1 MTDDIVTR
9 LQALA
14 SNYKTSEFAFMY
26 ADYETVCEAS
36 AEIERWRNIAKELHT
51 WLLPDWEDWETAKA
65 GVYAME
71 MYEKA
76 VRGE

>member
-9 LQALA
+9 LEALA
-14 SNYKTSEFAFMY
+14 SNYKTTEFEFVY

-36 AEIERWRNIAKELHT
+36 YEIERLRKQ
-51 WLLPDWEDWETAKA
+51 
-65 GVYAME
+65 
-71 MYEKA
+71 